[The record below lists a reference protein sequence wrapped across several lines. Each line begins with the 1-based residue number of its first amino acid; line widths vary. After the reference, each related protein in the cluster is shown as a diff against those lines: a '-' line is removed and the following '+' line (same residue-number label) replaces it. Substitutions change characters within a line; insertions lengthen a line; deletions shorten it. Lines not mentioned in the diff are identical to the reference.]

1 LSLSEAVLLIKSNS
15 SKWLNEQ
22 GHCFAWQKG
31 YAAFSVSAS
40 LVSRVARYIDTQEA
54 HHRRMTFDAEF
65 MALLK
70 KHGVEFDPKFVFG

>member
-1 LSLSEAVLLIKSNS
+1 M
-15 SKWLNEQ
+15 SKAIDLR
-22 GHCFAWQKG
+22 GRKAMRR
-31 YAAFSVSAS
+31 FSVSAS

-70 KHGVEFDPKFVFG
+70 KHGVEFDPEFVCG